1 MDSYIYSMDRLKFLE
16 RARSAHGYRYSYPSL
31 GEKVRLTDT
40 IQVAYGE
47 STYEQKVVKHLMGR
61 QPEKA
66 ARSKGTEAFIE
77 AAIEVWGGKYDYSQT
92 IYKNSLEP
100 VTILYRGVAY
110 SQRPASH
117 LEGMAPEFRKSESM
131 EELKKKDREKEECV
145 AECLGFLKKFK
156 IGHERLKRFEGLEF
170 DFYLP
175 DIRTCVDIEPDMESW
190 KAKQDFCEDSY
201 IELVR
206 IGKDQA
212 EDAYMLLWESI
223 RGKI

>member
-1 MDSYIYSMDRLKFLE
+1 ME
-16 RARSAHGYRYSYPSL
+16 
-31 GEKVRLTDT
+31 E
-40 IQVAYGE
+40 
-47 STYEQKVVKHLMGR
+47 
-61 QPEKA
+61 
-66 ARSKGTEAFIE
+66 
-77 AAIEVWGGKYDYSQT
+77 AIEVWGDKYDYSQT
-92 IYKNSLEP
+92 VYKNALEP

-117 LEGMAPEFRKSESM
+117 LEGMAPEFRKSEAM
-131 EELKKKDREKEECV
+131 EELKKKDMEKADCA
-145 AECLGFLKKFK
+145 AECLGFFKKFK
-156 IGHERLKRFEGLEF
+156 IGHERLKRFGGLEF

-175 DIRTCVDIEPDMESW
+175 GIRTCVDIEPDMESW

-212 EDAYMLLWESI
+212 EDAYMLLWESL

>member
-1 MDSYIYSMDRLKFLE
+1 MDRLEFLGKA
-16 RARSAHGYRYSYPSL
+16 RAAHGYRYSYPSL

-40 IQVAYGE
+40 IQVAYGG
-47 STYEQKVVKHLMGR
+47 SVYEQKVVKHLMGR

-66 ARSKGTEAFIE
+66 VRSKGTAAFVEEAIQ
-77 AAIEVWGGKYDYSQT
+77 VWGDKYDYSQT
-92 IYKNSLEP
+92 IYKNALEP

-117 LEGMAPEFRKSESM
+117 LEGMAPEFRKSEAM
-131 EELKKKDREKEECV
+131 EELKKKDMEKADCV
-145 AECLGFLKKFK
+145 AECLGFFKKFK
-156 IGHERLKRFEGLEF
+156 IRHERLKRFEGLEF

-212 EDAYMLLWESI
+212 EDAYMLLWESL